1 MRHCLAEADIDALAA
16 AAHGFVGADL
26 AAICDEAAMAALRR
40 VIASRQAP
48 PAAPQQT
55 QMALQSSNKPNSRG
69 DKHVSTDGHAKP
81 ADVYLD
87 MQQDQQ
93 QVVPDSDPPAEQLQ
107 PAALTSDST
116 QHRKSL
122 PTCADSNQ
130 LRSHSQPADNNTPQ
144 NQAWGHIR
152 VCTNAEDSSNE
163 RLEGHS
169 ARTNIKSAMQ
179 SSSARA
185 ESAEL
190 QITLAD
196 FKVAET
202 RVRPSAMRE
211 VALEVTSCP
220 FCLLLSLNMTIAD
233 TIAGITV
240 LSNNQKQKLEQ
251 IQNNSVA

>member
-1 MRHCLAEADIDALAA
+1 MKVVRHCLAEADIDALAA

-81 ADVYLD
+81 DDVHLD

-93 QVVPDSDPPAEQLQ
+93 QVVPDSHPQAEQLH
-107 PAALTSDST
+107 PAASTSDSA
-116 QHRKSL
+116 QHRKSP

-130 LRSHSQPADNNTPQ
+130 LQSHSQPADNNAPQ

-163 RLEGHS
+163 KLEGHS
-169 ARTNIKSAMQ
+169 ARTNIKSAIQ
-179 SSSARA
+179 SSSVRA
-185 ESAEL
+185 KSAEL

-211 VALEVTSCP
+211 VALEVTSCS

-233 TIAGITV
+233 AIAGVTV
-240 LSNNQKQKLEQ
+240 LCNQKDEQ
-251 IQNNSVA
+251 IQNNSVV